1 MEKAVRVKEETM
13 LKKENRKVRREII
26 CKMKSRRRGQD
37 KVGSDE

>member
-13 LKKENRKVRREII
+13 VKKENRKVRRELIF
-26 CKMKSRRRGQD
+26 KMKSRRRGQD